1 MGAEVIIM
9 INKIKE
15 LIPSENYELIQ
26 QLDMVK
32 REQIYLN
39 NENIKEC

>member
-1 MGAEVIIM
+1 M

-15 LIPSENYELIQ
+15 QIPSENYELIQ
-26 QLDMVK
+26 QIDMVK